1 VPSEDS
7 DAPNSG
13 NQRFSLDDFR
23 LRLDSPMFHRDPGST
38 EPVKRE
44 LPWERSADERATT
57 VPALATIP
65 RLPTFADLIRE
76 PAAAQPSATA
86 PAVAPAETAAP
97 DAPSASR
104 GDLADVEDIAG
115 DLVRAAPEHSVPY
128 TADEVLAELAIKVSS
143 TPPHGIAMVQPVAP
157 SGSTAEPAV
166 RTMPDLTP
174 LSELTPY
181 AEILQAAERAA
192 TPAPVAPAPAQA
204 SAAAVQAELD
214 RLAYVPEAA
223 EPVAPVVVPAIV
235 VAEPAAG
242 AMPMV
247 STPAMPVAS
256 VAAAQPGVAVPTL
269 SDHEMYMPR
278 AIPQNNVRKNYSDF
292 ASALHTPRRR
302 KRHPVRR
309 FFATIVMLSMLGGG
323 LFAAKY
329 YYFDQRWDAD
339 VKPLAADVEQAR
351 GLEFD
356 HAVDVQNLDGSEYA
370 ARLVKSSLGIS
381 DDDVATI
388 GGGWRALGLLSGDF
402 DPANVG
408 LAALGDAP
416 AFYDPGAETIYVLR
430 DLPKELHDFAMHRAL
445 TLALLDQEF
454 GWWGKAQH
462 SSPAVARGMRAI
474 YDADALSVATGL
486 LNDQERASII
496 NQQSSLHTAY
506 PVPNNAAPYAVAVAS
521 RLGVALRPYFDATP
535 IDARATVEKGG
546 PVTDAAALDLRRLLN
561 GTAAAGSSESQGM
574 LFWFHVLAS
583 RLDDN
588 QAWQVALTWRD
599 DAVSFI
605 SGDRSCVSAIVTVD
619 PASFSAA
626 LDAFG
631 RWAAA
636 APAESQTSVAATDPA
651 TGQMS
656 VSACDPGTSIATN
669 PGRVH
674 LSLGGAPLDSEQYHS
689 LVASFSTLPA
699 SQLACA
705 AYGDDNVSAAD
716 ERGVVDPVGGWVAP
730 AGHPNPDPNEAGC
743 AAAP

>member
-1 VPSEDS
+1 MPSEDS

-38 EPVKRE
+38 EPVQRE

-76 PAAAQPSATA
+76 PAAAQPSVMAQS
-86 PAVAPAETAAP
+86 VAPAETDAP

-104 GDLADVEDIAG
+104 GDLADVEAIAVN
-115 DLVRAAPEHSVPY
+115 LVRAAPEPSVPY

-157 SGSTAEPAV
+157 SGTPAEPAV

-214 RLAYVPEAA
+214 RLAYVPDAV

-474 YDADALSVATGL
+474 YDAERVVRGNGAAQRPGAGL
-486 LNDQERASII
+486 DHQPAVQPAYRLPGA
-496 NQQSSLHTAY
+496 QQCGAVCRGGGVT
-506 PVPNNAAPYAVAVAS
+506 PRCRAAPVLRRHPDRCSGDGGEGRPGHGRRRAGPAPSAERHRRSGVLRVARHVVLVPRAG
-521 RLGVALRPYFDATP
+521 LTP
-535 IDARATVEKGG
+535 GRQPGMAGGADLARR
-546 PVTDAAALDLRRLLN
+546 RRLLHLRRPLLCVRPRDRRPCWLL
-561 GTAAAGSSESQGM
+561 GSARC
-574 LFWFHVLAS
+574 L
-583 RLDDN
+583 R
-588 QAWQVALTWRD
+588 
-599 DAVSFI
+599 
-605 SGDRSCVSAIVTVD
+605 
-619 PASFSAA
+619 
-626 LDAFG
+626 
-631 RWAAA
+631 
-636 APAESQTSVAATDPA
+636 
-651 TGQMS
+651 
-656 VSACDPGTSIATN
+656 
-669 PGRVH
+669 
-674 LSLGGAPLDSEQYHS
+674 SLGCG
-689 LVASFSTLPA
+689 
-699 SQLACA
+699 
-705 AYGDDNVSAAD
+705 SA
-716 ERGVVDPVGGWVAP
+716 RGVADQRGG
-730 AGHPNPDPNEAGC
+730 H
-743 AAAP
+743 